1 MKPLIVANW
10 KANKNIQETTGWVS
24 QAKLELESIKDVD
37 VVICPPFTSI
47 PTLNQLLAGSSIKI
61 GAQNVSDHSNG
72 AFTGEVSAELLSGLV
87 SYCIVGHSERRR
99 LYNEKESDISEKINQ
114 LLGFKIT
121 PVLCVSDISQMDQY
135 LQVSPTFQ
143 ENSEKIIFVYEPP
156 SAISG
161 GGDYHPETPE
171 EADNNAKKIGEKL
184 GKKVATLYGGS
195 VSETTVA
202 SFLAKENITGVLV
215 GKASLE
221 PKSFIELTRASRVNM
236 V

>member
-10 KANKNIQETTGWVS
+10 KANKTIQETTEWVS
-24 QAKLELESIKDVD
+24 QAKLELESIKDVE
-37 VVICPPFTSI
+37 VVICPSFTSI

-61 GAQNVSDHSNG
+61 GAQNVSDHPSG
-72 AFTGEVSAELLSGLV
+72 AFTGEVSAELLSGLA

-99 LYNEKESDISEKINQ
+99 LYNEKESDSSEKINR
-114 LLGFKIT
+114 LLEFKIT
-121 PVLCVSDISQMDQY
+121 PILCVSDISQMNQY
-135 LQVSPTFQ
+135 LDVSPTFQ
-143 ENSEKIIFVYEPP
+143 ENSDKIIFVYEPP

-161 GGDYHPETPE
+161 GGNYRPETPE
-171 EADNNAKKIGEKL
+171 EADQNAKKIGEKL

-202 SFLAKENITGVLV
+202 SFLAKENINGVLV

-236 V
+236 I